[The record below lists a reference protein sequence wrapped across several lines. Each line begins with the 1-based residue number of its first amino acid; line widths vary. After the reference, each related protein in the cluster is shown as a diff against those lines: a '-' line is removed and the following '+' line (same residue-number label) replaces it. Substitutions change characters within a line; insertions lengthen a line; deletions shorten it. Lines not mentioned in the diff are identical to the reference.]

1 VPTWSISR
9 NYKENWNSTKISVT
23 PGMHLTRGG
32 NVQSLL
38 TSGPRGWPAGQTPWP
53 DGSPYQPLTG
63 WLHGHALQ
71 EAIIKKPKLEVR
83 PGGRPAMWLGRPA
96 ITWCVTDL
104 IKSVT
109 PPWTPINTPLPVEF
123 NTPHSTCS
131 SPLVKFLV

>member
-1 VPTWSISR
+1 
-9 NYKENWNSTKISVT
+9 
-23 PGMHLTRGG
+23 MHLTRGG

-38 TSGPRGWPAGQTPWP
+38 TSGPRGWPAG
-53 DGSPYQPLTG
+53 SPYQPLMG

-71 EAIIKKPKLEVR
+71 EAIIKKPKLEVG
-83 PGGRPAMWLGRPA
+83 PDGSSAMWLGRPA

-131 SPLVKFLV
+131 SPLVKFLL